1 MNFDKISEGII
12 DIEKGTN
19 YDNLLEYYKAIIFKL
34 IFTCESTMY
43 KITDNEKLKANLL
56 NSSTNFLIS
65 EYLKHL
71 FTGILHTEFDNELD
85 NQITEIMK
93 ITNNNRELVVKKCF
107 YLIDN
112 FYKYLER
119 PNLKASDYEKYK
131 NCLILVFNDYIE
143 YNTAEI
149 LNIFADDDFVLDTNY
164 ELTLNNE

>member
-1 MNFDKISEGII
+1 MNFDKISEGVIE
-12 DIEKGTN
+12 IEKGTN
-19 YDNLLEYYKAIIFKL
+19 YDNLLEYYKAIVFKL

-85 NQITEIMK
+85 NQITEIIK
-93 ITNNNRELVVKKCF
+93 ITHNDRELVVKKCF

-112 FYKYLER
+112 
-119 PNLKASDYEKYK
+119 
-131 NCLILVFNDYIE
+131 
-143 YNTAEI
+143 
-149 LNIFADDDFVLDTNY
+149 LNKLSIS
-164 ELTLNNE
+164 